1 MCFCR
6 LMICIYEKYR
16 YYLPKHYAIT
26 DRLEEIICF
35 WIHWDHVFTVRV
47 LLKSFVNPVD
57 EGILFFLCGHT
68 IKSISLLL
76 HLHHHFAFKGG
87 THGEKTLLN
96 LNVTNYRTS
105 TREEGSE
112 ETGNRHEVVKLMKG
126 SRRMYRVTDHSC

>member
-1 MCFCR
+1 MV
-6 LMICIYEKYR
+6 CIYEKYR

-26 DRLEEIICF
+26 DRLEEIVCF

-68 IKSISLLL
+68 IKSISLLCYISTIIL
-76 HLHHHFAFKGG
+76 LSKEGLM
-87 THGEKTLLN
+87 GEKTLLN
-96 LNVTNYRTS
+96 LNVTNCRTS